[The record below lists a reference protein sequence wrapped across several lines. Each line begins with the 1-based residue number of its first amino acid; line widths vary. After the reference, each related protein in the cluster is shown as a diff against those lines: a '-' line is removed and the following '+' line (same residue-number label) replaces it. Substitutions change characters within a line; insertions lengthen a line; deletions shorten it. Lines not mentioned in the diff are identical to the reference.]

1 MTGQVILVGAGPGDP
16 GLITVRGVEALS
28 QADVVLY
35 DFLAS
40 SELLRH
46 ASAHVE
52 RIYVGKRAGAHAMT
66 QQEINQLLV
75 DLARQGK
82 CVVRLKG
89 GDPFL
94 FGRGGEEGQA
104 VAKAGIPLE
113 IVPGVSSAIA
123 APAYAGIPVTHRGV
137 ASSLA
142 IVTGHEDPAKAESSL
157 DWDALSRMETLV
169 VLMGVGNLPRIIERL
184 LALGREA
191 TTPAALIEWGTLGRQ
206 RTAVGTLADIVERV
220 EEAGLG
226 PPAIIVVGD
235 VVGLREGLNWFETRP
250 LQGLRVLVTRTQ
262 QQASK
267 LSRALRAQG
276 AEPVECPLIE
286 IVPPDDWGPLDA
298 AIRRLDRY
306 DWIILTSTNA
316 VGAFFGRLWAAGL
329 DVRALASCR
338 LAAIGSATA
347 GALSD
352 RGLRAD
358 LLPDDYK
365 AEALVEALT
374 ERTDV
379 ARLTMLL
386 PHSAIARPTLAEQLR
401 ERGARIDEIA
411 AYTNRQPEDLALS
424 LRAALH
430 EVDLV
435 TFTSSSTVRHFAE
448 ALGAKE
454 AANALKERPSACIG
468 PITAETMRGFGIAPT
483 IVAEESTIEGLVDA
497 LLAWRAQHKGR

>member
-1 MTGQVILVGAGPGDP
+1 MMGQVILVGAGPGDP

-46 ASAHVE
+46 APAHAE
-52 RIYVGKRAGAHAMT
+52 RIYVGKRAGAHAMR

-94 FGRGGEEGQA
+94 FGRGGEEGHA
-104 VAKAGIPLE
+104 VAEAGIPFE
-113 IVPGVSSAIA
+113 VIPGVSSAIA

-169 VLMGVGNLPRIIERL
+169 VLMGVGNLPRIVERL
-184 LALGREA
+184 LALGRET

-206 RTAVGTLADIVERV
+206 RTVAGTLADIVERV
-220 EEAGLG
+220 AEAGLVS
-226 PPAIIVVGD
+226 PAIIVVGD
-235 VVGLREGLNWFETRP
+235 VVRLREELNWFETRP
-250 LQGLRVLVTRTQ
+250 LHGLRVLVTRTQ
-262 QQASK
+262 QQANK

-286 IVPPDDWGPLDA
+286 IVPPNDWGPLDA
-298 AIRRLDRY
+298 AIRRISDY
-306 DWIILTSTNA
+306 DWIILTSANA
-316 VGAFFGRLWAAGL
+316 VEAFFERLWAAGL
-329 DVRALASCR
+329 DARALAGCR
-338 LAAIGSATA
+338 LAVIGSATA
-347 GALSD
+347 GALGD

-374 ERTDV
+374 GLTDV
-379 ARLTMLL
+379 AGLSMLL
-386 PHSAIARPTLAEQLR
+386 PHSAIARPALAEQLR
-401 ERGARIDEIA
+401 ERGAQIDEVA
-411 AYTNRQPEDLALS
+411 AYTNRQPEGLAHA
-424 LRAALH
+424 LREALR

-435 TFTSSSTVRHFAE
+435 TFTSSSTVRHFVE
-448 ALGAKE
+448 ALGAEE
-454 AANALKERPSACIG
+454 AANAFKERPSACIG
-468 PITAETMRGFGIAPT
+468 PITAEAMREIGIEPT
-483 IVAEESTIEGLVDA
+483 IVAKESTINGLVDA
-497 LLAWRAQHKGR
+497 LLVWLT